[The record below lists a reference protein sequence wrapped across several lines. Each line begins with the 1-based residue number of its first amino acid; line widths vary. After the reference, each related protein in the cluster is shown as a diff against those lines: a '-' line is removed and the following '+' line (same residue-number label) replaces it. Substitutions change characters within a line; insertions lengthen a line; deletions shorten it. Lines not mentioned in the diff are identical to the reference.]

1 MRYRLRVA
9 VGLDDVGRRVT
20 IRSRLP
26 DGKFSDV
33 VGVLEACDAETFTV
47 RDRRG
52 VQHELPRIDVVAARV
67 VREARG

>member
-9 VGLDDVGRRVT
+9 VGPDDVGSRVT
-20 IRSRLP
+20 IRRRLA

-33 VGVLEACDAETFTV
+33 VGVLESCDASSFGV

-52 VQHELPRIDVVAARV
+52 VIHEVPRDEVVAAKV
-67 VREARG
+67 VPDARG